1 MRPTRFRIIMNP
13 LAGKPWNFLPFIQKE
28 LEMKQIQKFT
38 DKNKIKASV
47 TLCVLFTCFV
57 FVAGLFMIS
66 YVDGEPIVYPSKGQ
80 SQAQQSKD
88 EGACHQW
95 AIQQTGVDPVK
106 LAEESSSGEV
116 YQRHHSALGGAAR
129 GALLGVAVGA
139 IAGDAG
145 KGAAIG
151 AAAGGLHG
159 GMQSR
164 RDLEAQHQATAAAH
178 ADQQAQLEK
187 YDRAYSAC
195 LEGKGYTVK

>member
-1 MRPTRFRIIMNP
+1 
-13 LAGKPWNFLPFIQKE
+13 
-28 LEMKQIQKFT
+28 MKK
-38 DKNKIKASV
+38 
-47 TLCVLFTCFV
+47 LVLFMV
-57 FVAGLFMIS
+57 SAFVAGLFMVS
-66 YVDGEPIVYPSKGQ
+66 YVDAEPIVYPSKGQ
-80 SQAQQSKD
+80 SKAQQSKD

-151 AAAGGLHG
+151 AAAGGMG
-159 GMQSR
+159 GAMRSR
-164 RDLEAQHQATAAAH
+164 RDLEAQHQAHAAAH

>member
-1 MRPTRFRIIMNP
+1 M
-13 LAGKPWNFLPFIQKE
+13 
-28 LEMKQIQKFT
+28 
-38 DKNKIKASV
+38 NKIKKITNNRKMSTAI
-47 TLCVLFTCFV
+47 TLTVLFTFFV

-66 YVDGEPIVYPSKGQ
+66 NADAEPIVYPSKGQ
-80 SQAQQSKD
+80 SKAQQSKD

-95 AIQQTGVDPVK
+95 AIQQTGVDPVQ

-151 AAAGGLHG
+151 ATAGGLRG
-159 GMQSR
+159 KMRSR
-164 RDLEAQHQATAAAH
+164 RNLEAHHQAYAAAH
-178 ADQQAQLEK
+178 ADQQAKLKK

>member
-1 MRPTRFRIIMNP
+1 
-13 LAGKPWNFLPFIQKE
+13 
-28 LEMKQIQKFT
+28 MKNIKKFT
-38 DKNKIKASV
+38 SSRKMSGTT
-47 TLCVLFTCFV
+47 TLTVLFACV
-57 FVAGLFMIS
+57 VLVAGLFMVS
-66 YVDGEPIVYPSKGQ
+66 PVYAEPIVYPSKGQ

-88 EGACHQW
+88 EWACHQW
-95 AIQQTGVDPVK
+95 AMQQTGVDPVK

-151 AAAGGLHG
+151 AAAGGIG
-159 GMQSR
+159 GTMRSH
-164 RDLEAQHQATAAAH
+164 RDLEAQHQAHAAAH
-178 ADQQAQLEK
+178 ADQQAQLKK
-187 YDRAYSAC
+187 YDRAYCAC

>member
-1 MRPTRFRIIMNP
+1 
-13 LAGKPWNFLPFIQKE
+13 
-28 LEMKQIQKFT
+28 MKQIRKIT
-38 DKNKIKASV
+38 DKSKMNASV
-47 TLCVLFTCFV
+47 TVNVLFTCFV

-66 YVDGEPIVYPSKGQ
+66 NVVDAKPIVYPSKGQ

-88 EGACHQW
+88 EGECHQW
-95 AIQQTGVDPVK
+95 AIQQTGVDPRK
-106 LAEESSSGEV
+106 LAEESSSGKV
-116 YQRHHSALGGAAR
+116 YQRHHSALGGAAK

-151 AAAGGLHG
+151 AATGGLTG
-159 GMQSR
+159 GMRSR
-164 RDLEAQHQATAAAH
+164 RDLKAQHQSYASAH
-178 ADQQAQLEK
+178 ADQQAQLKE